1 MKPLIFALKASP
13 AQRLDLSPLLPHLL
27 AGKTAAEIA
36 AIDLAT
42 TREKVTVGDVF
53 TIRAGSTDEIRFE
66 GGSERFDGVGRG
78 LQSGRISVAGDVGME
93 AGRKMSGG
101 ELIVSGDAGPF
112 AGSGMSGGRIEIA
125 GDAGDFLAGP
135 REGEMQGMSGG
146 MLVLRGSAGLRPGD
160 RLRRGT
166 IIIEGQTGDCP
177 GSRMIA
183 GTLVVLGRCGAH
195 PGYLMKRGTIA
206 LAKPPALGVTFV
218 DSGLFASSF
227 PGLFCAAS
235 AGGKPWRRKALQSA
249 AAALLRR
256 HGGARQ
262 GRDLRPGVEL

>member
-1 MKPLIFALKASP
+1 MKPLVFALKAKP

-27 AGKTAAEIA
+27 AGKSVAEIA

-42 TREKVTVGDVF
+42 TREKITVGDVF
-53 TIRAGSTDEIRFE
+53 TLRAGSVEELRFD
-66 GGSERFDGVGRG
+66 GGSERFDRLGRG
-78 LQSGRISVAGDVGME
+78 LQNGRISVDGDVGIE
-93 AGRKMSGG
+93 AGRGMSGG
-101 ELIVSGDAGPF
+101 ELVVSGDAGPF

-146 MLVLRGSAGLRPGD
+146 VLIVRGSVGQRPGD

-166 IIIEGQTGDCP
+166 IVIEGHTGDCP

-206 LAKPPALGVTFV
+206 LAKPPVLGATFV
-218 DSGLFASSF
+218 DSGMFASSF
-227 PGLFCAAS
+227 PGLFSRLLQAES
-235 AGGKPWRRKALQSA
+235 SGAGKLFKAPLRRFSGDM
-249 AAALLRR
+249 AAL
-256 HGGARQ
+256 GKGEIFVPA
-262 GRDLRPGVEL
+262 